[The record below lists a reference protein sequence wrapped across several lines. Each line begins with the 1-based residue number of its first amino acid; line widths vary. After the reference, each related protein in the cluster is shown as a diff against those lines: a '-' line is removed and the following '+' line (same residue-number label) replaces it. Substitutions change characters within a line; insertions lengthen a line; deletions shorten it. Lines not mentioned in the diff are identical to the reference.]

1 MKESHE
7 KTLILAVCGDESIH
21 CFGTLSESCV
31 GDDILGNYTTM
42 HIFITYAILKRL
54 ILDISN

>member
-7 KTLILAVCGDESIH
+7 KTLILAICEDESIY
-21 CFGTLSESCV
+21 CFGTFSESMV
-31 GDDILGNYTTM
+31 GDDPLGNYTTM
-42 HIFITYAILKRL
+42 HIFSTNAILTRL